1 MSRTD
6 WLLSMVLLMAG
17 LIVMVEVIR
26 RPDSPL
32 EAKVSANSERFD
44 HVTVISPMYLYQGA
58 QGVLLMD
65 RRNGNIWFIAKGNE
79 VNLTFRDPVFV
90 ARLPL
95 EKLDQAP
102 R

>member
-1 MSRTD
+1 M
-6 WLLSMVLLMAG
+6 
-17 LIVMVEVIR
+17 IVTVEAVR
-26 RPDSPL
+26 RPNPEI
-32 EAKVSANSERFD
+32 EATASASSERFD
-44 HVTVISPMYLYQGA
+44 YVYVVSPMYLYQGA

-65 RRNGNIWFIAKGNE
+65 RRNGNIWFVAKGNE
-79 VNLTFRDPVFV
+79 GNLTFRDPVFV